1 MLSSFRQCHID
12 TQMLFQLFCTL
23 SARCQITSAGSRARL
38 SLHLSGIFPDR
49 EKKGVW
55 DSRTREGL
63 GLNEYFKCWNQVI
76 RQTQSETRSVLLDRR
91 CFPMDGFQQIVRAR
105 LYIWIPGLVLCM
117 ESKRKKENIKCLQTE
132 FILHSGL
139 LGNVLQSAARCQIHD
154 RKIFCIASAYWCSRQ
169 YRAKSR
175 GLDRWCEHNA
185 SLDPCTGEHKPKCG
199 MQNIL
204 KQCISHFRVLV
215 LKKKKRKKEKEIA

>member
-1 MLSSFRQCHID
+1 
-12 TQMLFQLFCTL
+12 
-23 SARCQITSAGSRARL
+23 
-38 SLHLSGIFPDR
+38 
-49 EKKGVW
+49 
-55 DSRTREGL
+55 
-63 GLNEYFKCWNQVI
+63 
-76 RQTQSETRSVLLDRR
+76 
-91 CFPMDGFQQIVRAR
+91 
-105 LYIWIPGLVLCM
+105 M

-204 KQCISHFRVLV
+204 KQCISHFSVLV
-215 LKKKKRKKEKEIA
+215 LKNKKKKKKLHKQWQISSTFSAIFGLRICPSSAALVLVLFSPQ

>member
-1 MLSSFRQCHID
+1 MLKPGNQTDS
-12 TQMLFQLFCTL
+12 
-23 SARCQITSAGSRARL
+23 
-38 SLHLSGIFPDR
+38 
-49 EKKGVW
+49 VW
-55 DSRTREGL
+55 DQGCTVGSKMFC
-63 GLNEYFKCWNQVI
+63 Y
-76 RQTQSETRSVLLDRR
+76 
-91 CFPMDGFQQIVRAR
+91 GFQQIVRAT

-169 YRAKSR
+169 YRARSR

-185 SLDPCTGEHKPKCG
+185 SLDPCTAEHKPKCG

-204 KQCISHFRVLV
+204 KQCLSHFSVLV
-215 LKKKKRKKEKEIA
+215 LKNRKRKRNCISNDRLASHFQQFLVLSSLGICPSSAALVLVLFSPK